1 MAPSLGEFVPL
12 PSLKRAICPR
22 VVPLASLVVALAS
35 PRCPGSGR
43 LTLDVGCSSRD
54 VHVAEGRRASSSRA
68 ALLALRQ
75 NPIGWTGSD
84 PFAAL
89 RPSIGVQ
96 LWAPSGESMLR
107 FLSYRPTLVRI
118 ANCIAVRIPSAPPG
132 SPPKRAKAIGWLNP
146 ATFPEVNRAGDVS
159 GRGTA
164 VSAGRSGSRAT
175 KVSGRKI
182 PFPKLVFERARR
194 ICPGGGRA

>member
-1 MAPSLGEFVPL
+1 MAPSLGEFVPP

-54 VHVAEGRRASSSRA
+54 VRVAEGRRASSSRA

-132 SPPKRAKAIGWLNP
+132 SPRKVRRFPPLKNHSTLSWVRAARASLRERFAEVSRHTRGN
-146 ATFPEVNRAGDVS
+146 AT
-159 GRGTA
+159 
-164 VSAGRSGSRAT
+164 RSLCAT
-175 KVSGRKI
+175 KIR
-182 PFPKLVFERARR
+182 FPNDSRDAQ
-194 ICPGGGRA
+194 